1 MSRTHLY
8 RATAPSKPIASLVL
22 AALWCGA
29 VLTALVATAPG
40 LVRGVPL
47 HGPAAGVHDRVFF
60 VVAGTAVL
68 VALAITASE
77 LFAGRTR
84 SRAVRFT
91 GAALL
96 FLAGA
101 LGLLDTSRRVL
112 RPGTPVAS
120 SEAAIT
126 TASIRSLAPRRLF
139 WAGLGVVGALTV
151 LVGGVSALR
160 RWEQPF

>member
-8 RATAPSKPIASLVL
+8 RATAPAKPIASLVL

-29 VLTALVATAPG
+29 ALTALIGTAPG
-40 LVRGVPL
+40 LVRGLPL
-47 HGPAAGVHDRVFF
+47 HGTAAGVHDRVYL
-60 VVAGTAVL
+60 VVAGAAV
-68 VALAITASE
+68 VTALAIAASE

-84 SRAVRFT
+84 LRAARLT
-91 GAALL
+91 GAVLL

-112 RPGTPVAS
+112 RPGTPVPMGD
-120 SEAAIT
+120 AAAAPGT
-126 TASIRSLAPRRLF
+126 VRSLAPQRLF
-139 WAGLGVVGALTV
+139 WAGLGVVGAFTV